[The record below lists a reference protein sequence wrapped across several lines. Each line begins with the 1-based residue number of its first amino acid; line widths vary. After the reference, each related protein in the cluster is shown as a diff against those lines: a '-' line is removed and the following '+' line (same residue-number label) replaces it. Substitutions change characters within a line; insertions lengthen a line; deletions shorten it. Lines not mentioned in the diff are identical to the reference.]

1 MAKRFETKNGNSSSS
16 KGAKRIKALRKK
28 NNWSQRELAE
38 EFYVSPA
45 AVAHWE
51 SGEREVQGPALKLL
65 EIYEGSSKGS
75 KLR

>member
-1 MAKRFETKNGNSSSS
+1 MAKRFETKASKANSS
-16 KGAKRIKALRKK
+16 KGAKRIVALRKK
-28 NNWSQRELAE
+28 KDWSQRRLAE

-65 EIYEGSSKGS
+65 EIYEKRSRGLK
-75 KLR
+75 